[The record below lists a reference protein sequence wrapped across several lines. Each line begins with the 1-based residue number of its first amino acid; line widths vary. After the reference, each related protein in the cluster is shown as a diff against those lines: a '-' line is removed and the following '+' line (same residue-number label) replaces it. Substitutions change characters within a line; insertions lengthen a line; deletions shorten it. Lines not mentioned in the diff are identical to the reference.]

1 MLEQLARREIAR
13 SITRFR
19 ALRPSPELQDF
30 VATIP
35 RKRNEVRNR
44 RRSPRWPLI
53 ANVTVVPLD
62 AEFCPIAPPF
72 IACTRNVSTGG
83 ICLYH
88 QSRAP
93 SAFLYLEIEAID
105 APPTQAVMKVLRQRR
120 VGRFWE
126 IAGRMREAHGDLAAA
141 AP

>member
-1 MLEQLARREIAR
+1 M
-13 SITRFR
+13 
-19 ALRPSPELQDF
+19 
-30 VATIP
+30 ATIP
-35 RKRNEVRNR
+35 PKRNEVRGR
-44 RRSPRWPLI
+44 RRSPRRPLI

-62 AEFCPIAPPF
+62 AGFRPIGPPF

-93 SAFLYLEIEAID
+93 SAFLYIEIEAID
-105 APPTQAVMKVLRQRR
+105 VPPTQAVMKVLRQTR

-126 IAGRMREAHGDLAAA
+126 IAGRMREAKSDPTAA